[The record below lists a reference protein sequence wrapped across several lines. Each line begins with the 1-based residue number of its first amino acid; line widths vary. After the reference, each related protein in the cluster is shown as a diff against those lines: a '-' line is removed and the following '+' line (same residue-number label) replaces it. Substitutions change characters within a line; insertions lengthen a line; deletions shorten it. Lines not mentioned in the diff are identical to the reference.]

1 VDHTADAGVHTALE
15 HVRARIA
22 TAAQRS
28 GRDPASV
35 RLVAVTKGVEP
46 ARINAAAVAGVSD
59 IGENRVQEAGGKQDQ
74 VAAGLAWHLIG
85 HLQTNKAQRAAQLF
99 DAVHSVD
106 SERVARALA
115 VHRPGDTE
123 PLALLLEVELTGLP
137 GRYGVSEA
145 GAEALMRQVIGL
157 PAVHL
162 VGLMTIAPPVD
173 DPDDARVTFTA
184 LRGLRDRLQEACG
197 WPLPELSMGMSGD
210 YEVAIEEGATMVRVG
225 RALFGVRE

>member
-1 VDHTADAGVHTALE
+1 LRTALAR
-15 HVRARIA
+15 VRARIT
-22 TAAQRS
+22 TAALRS
-28 GRDPASV
+28 GRDPAGV
-35 RLVAVTKGVEP
+35 RLVAVTKGVEA
-46 ARINAAAVAGVSD
+46 ARINAAAASGVSD
-59 IGENRVQEAGGKQDQ
+59 IGENRVQEAGAKRDQ
-74 VAAGLAWHLIG
+74 VTTGLVWHLIG

-123 PLALLLEVELTGLP
+123 PLALLLEVELTGLA
-137 GRYGVSEA
+137 GRYGVSDA

-173 DPDDARVTFTA
+173 DPDDARGTFRA
-184 LRGLRDRLQEACG
+184 LRQLRDRLQDACG
-197 WPLPELSMGMSGD
+197 WLLPELSMGMSGD

-225 RALFGVRE
+225 RALFGARE